1 MGGREGGR
9 SEQLN
14 PAPDYVGRCRGR
26 HTTLE
31 LRPLRETHT
40 RTHLMTLTE
49 QDGIMCN
56 RDTWRPYLF
65 RSVGGWMS
73 FRMLAREGMGAG
85 VDRYQVIRK
94 SCASRDQQL
103 LSE

>member
-1 MGGREGGR
+1 MGGGGG

-26 HTTLE
+26 HTTPE
-31 LRPLRETHT
+31 LRPLRERHTH
-40 RTHLMTLTE
+40 THLMTLEE

-56 RDTWRPYLF
+56 RDTWRPYLY

-73 FRMLAREGMGAG
+73 FRMLAGGPQG
-85 VDRYQVIRK
+85 GQVSGDQEELCEQRPA
-94 SCASRDQQL
+94 ASL
-103 LSE
+103 

>member
-1 MGGREGGR
+1 
-9 SEQLN
+9 
-14 PAPDYVGRCRGR
+14 
-26 HTTLE
+26 
-31 LRPLRETHT
+31 
-40 RTHLMTLTE
+40 
-49 QDGIMCN
+49 
-56 RDTWRPYLF
+56 
-65 RSVGGWMS
+65 MS